1 MLASFIVHL
10 FLVFIYPTL
19 YSLIFHS
26 FCILLF
32 LCIAFEK
39 TLVYKGQDY
48 LVQLVDTAGQVMLI
62 CTCSVVLVQG
72 GRYIYNT
79 NIQLTNAWIT
89 NSWITT
95 QCNSCISI
103 YWRAPLCTTSMYT
116 LVFIVCSTEL
126 NSFSTDWKCWYYV
139 VCTQT
144 KLNLL
149 FVYSLYIVL
158 PFPYLINASEFVFKP
173 VYTENLYV

>member
-62 CTCSVVLVQG
+62 CTCSVVLLQG
-72 GRYIYNT
+72 ERYNYNT

-89 NSWITT
+89 NS
-95 QCNSCISI
+95 CISI
-103 YWRAPLCTTSMYT
+103 APFSTTSMYT
-116 LVFIVCSTEL
+116 LVFIVSCCSTEL
-126 NSFSTDWKCWYYV
+126 NSFSTDWKYWYYV

-149 FVYSLYIVL
+149 FVYLLYIVL
-158 PFPYLINASEFVFKP
+158 SFPISYQCIWICL
-173 VYTENLYV
+173 